1 MKLENFG
8 SILSFAIKIEG
19 ADYSF
24 YKALA
29 DSDACRNIQGV
40 FIELAGNAKKNEK
53 EMLRARQE
61 NVTEMILE
69 PINDF
74 NSDSFSVDRDIMD
87 LNEKEAL
94 KKAIEIETTAES
106 YYSEASEK
114 IKNLSEIS
122 RILKKAAQRRAKNI
136 TRLTSLNSNM
146 T

>member
-8 SILSFAIKIEG
+8 SILSFAIEIEA

-24 YKALA
+24 YKTLA
-29 DSDACRNIQGV
+29 DSDACGNIEGV
-40 FIELAGNAKKNEK
+40 FLELAGNAKKNEK
-53 EMLRARQE
+53 KMLRARQE
-61 NVTEMILE
+61 NITEMILE

-74 NSDSFSVDRDIMD
+74 NSDSFSVDRDIME

-106 YYSEASEK
+106 YYSQASEK

-122 RILKKAAQRRAKNI
+122 RILKKTAQKRVKNI
-136 TRLTSLNSNM
+136 AKLTSLYS
-146 T
+146 